1 MKLHLNRIVR
11 GFATCALLAA
21 GPAIA
26 GLPPGISGAWYNPEQ
41 SGHGLS
47 IDVISRDTAIVSWAA
62 MDLDG
67 NPFNLY
73 IQARIDGESL
83 AGRAL
88 APRGLRFG
96 EWDRADL
103 QVPDW
108 GEVRIDFSDCNRATL
123 SWTPDGT
130 AGAGFPAG
138 SMPLRRLTQLA
149 GVRCDFGRASDPPLP
164 VGTLAL
170 KVRRPHESFLFQY
183 DRTTYAAIDPEGRLW
198 STESWQAL
206 PGEPPKFPI
215 RESVGSVSDPWPKVI
230 VGAPVAEGGGSIALD
245 VRRLTAGWLIPGARR
260 DATGSIVPG
269 PAGTLHGEAFPTR
282 AADFHSISFT
292 SAEVL
297 GNYPAALVP
306 VDRTLDFAGHYHVT
320 LSTQFFDFTGAI
332 VVDAQGG
339 ICVQRNRF
347 RPRDPCFQEGQLQ
360 LAFTG
365 APFFDFT
372 LREPSAV
379 AGGPTLTYSGRGWL
393 QSSSQDPLREV
404 LVLVGRG
411 DGDLAI
417 GLAGQRE

>member
-1 MKLHLNRIVR
+1 MNSSPLRI
-11 GFATCALLAA
+11 ASPLALTILLAA
-21 GPAIA
+21 GPAAA
-26 GLPPGISGAWYNPEQ
+26 GLPPGISGAWYNPAQ

-73 IQARIDGESL
+73 IQARINGESL
-83 AGRAL
+83 VGRAL

-96 EWDRADL
+96 EWNRDDL

-108 GEVRIDFSDCNRATL
+108 GEVRIDFSDCTHATL
-123 SWTPDGT
+123 GWTPDGA

-170 KVRRPHESFLFQY
+170 KVRQPHESFLFQY

-198 STESWQAL
+198 STESWRPA

-215 RESVGSVSDPWPKVI
+215 RETIGSINDPWPKVI
-230 VGAPVAEGGGSIALD
+230 VGAPVADGGGSIALD
-245 VRRLTAGWLIPGARR
+245 VRRVTAGWLIPQSGRE
-260 DATGSIVPG
+260 ATGSIG
-269 PAGTLHGEAFPTR
+269 LRSDGSLQGEAFPTQ
-282 AADFHSISFT
+282 AADFHAITFT

-297 GNYPAALVP
+297 ENYPAPLAD
-306 VDRTLDFAGHYHVT
+306 VDRTLDFAGRYHVT
-320 LSTQFFDFTGAI
+320 LSTQFFDFPGAI

-347 RPRDPCFQEGQLQ
+347 RPGDSCFFEGRLQ

-365 APFFDFT
+365 EPFFDFT
-372 LREPSAV
+372 LQEAPAV
-379 AGGPTLTYSGRGWL
+379 PGGTTLAYSGRGWL
-393 QSSSQDPLREV
+393 QRSAQDPQREE

-411 DGDLAI
+411 EGELAI
-417 GLAGQRE
+417 GLAGRRE